1 MFLKLI
7 YKFSFTN
14 TVFNEDN
21 KIKRLCVN
29 LKARNLMSII
39 KKYYIASTSRM
50 LMIIGTL
57 WPHFQTCPILWQY
70 YLNISMLILF
80 LYIKLHALR
89 IHKNNDKFTDTL
101 NFSRGSTPALDPRME
116 CVNFEWPLFNTRE
129 LLNVIKYRVM
139 CKKYILNIVY

>member
-14 TVFNEDN
+14 TEFNEDN

-39 KKYYIASTSRM
+39 KKYYIASTSRIHACDYRNPLTAFPNM
-50 LMIIGTL
+50 PDTL
-57 WPHFQTCPILWQY
+57 AVL
-70 YLNISMLILF
+70 LNISMLILF

-116 CVNFEWPLFNTRE
+116 CVNFE
-129 LLNVIKYRVM
+129 
-139 CKKYILNIVY
+139 

>member
-7 YKFSFTN
+7 YKFSFTIN

-39 KKYYIASTSRM
+39 KKYYIASMQLREFM

-116 CVNFEWPLFNTRE
+116 CVNIEWPLFNTRE
-129 LLNVIKYRVM
+129 FYMSLSIEWCVKSIF
-139 CKKYILNIVY
+139 